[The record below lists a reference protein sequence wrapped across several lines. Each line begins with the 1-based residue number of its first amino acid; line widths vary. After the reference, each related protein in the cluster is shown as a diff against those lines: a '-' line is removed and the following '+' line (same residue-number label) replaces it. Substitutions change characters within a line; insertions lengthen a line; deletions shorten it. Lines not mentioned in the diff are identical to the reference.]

1 MSATLPNLNVQVHA
15 LNCTPNFQFDRER
28 IQHALSKLQLIVV
41 AVAFAINL
49 GGMLDRTASSSLQTK
64 FEPPTNG
71 APEDRDDAVSQ
82 WANG

>member
-1 MSATLPNLNVQVHA
+1 MSATLPKIYTLNF
-15 LNCTPNFQFDRER
+15 TSNFKFDRER
-28 IQHALSKLQLIVV
+28 IQHALSKLQLVVV

>member
-1 MSATLPNLNVQVHA
+1 MSATLPNNAQINA
-15 LNCTPNFQFDRER
+15 LNFTSNFQLDRER
-28 IQHALSKLQLIVV
+28 IQHASSKLQLVVV
-41 AVAFAINL
+41 AVVFATNL
-49 GGMLDRTASSSLQTK
+49 AGTIDRTPSSSLQTK

>member
-1 MSATLPNLNVQVHA
+1 MSATLPKIYA
-15 LNCTPNFQFDRER
+15 LNFTSNFQFDRER

-49 GGMLDRTASSSLQTK
+49 GGTIDRTPSSSLQTK

-82 WANG
+82 WENG